1 MLCLCL
7 PIREG
12 AGLTCSDGASANRLA
27 AARAR
32 LGCHRRWPREGDVSK
47 KVDRRDAGHSLVVRL
62 PNVAGTW
69 WHNHQRAL
77 QQKAGRKKQRRIGHT
92 DWAVEENGQWVCLD
106 LIDCCYAVPPSYIL
120 PRCEAAGPFGSP
132 STSGPWALR
141 VPRRI
146 RWMHLQ
152 I

>member
-1 MLCLCL
+1 
-7 PIREG
+7 
-12 AGLTCSDGASANRLA
+12 
-27 AARAR
+27 
-32 LGCHRRWPREGDVSK
+32 VSK
-47 KVDRRDAGHSLVVRL
+47 KVDRRDAGQALVVRL
-62 PNVAGTW
+62 PKVACTW
-69 WHNHQRAL
+69 WYNHQRAL